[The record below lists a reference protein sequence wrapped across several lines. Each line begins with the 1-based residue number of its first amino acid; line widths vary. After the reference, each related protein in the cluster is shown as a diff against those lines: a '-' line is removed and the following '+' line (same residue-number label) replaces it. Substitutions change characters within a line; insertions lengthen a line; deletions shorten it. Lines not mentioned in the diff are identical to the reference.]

1 MSVGLFADLVMVKGK
16 VVTVDGKS
24 TVAQAVA
31 VRDGRIVRIGTTKEI
46 MKLKGKDTRIIDLK
60 GRTVLPGLTDA
71 HVHMI
76 SSAARALDTRWLDC
90 RDLYHPEI
98 KSLEDILERIEK
110 YAQKQPKG
118 SWIRVQGS
126 PMQPFRLKERR
137 FPNKHDLDKA
147 APEHPA
153 FIYFG
158 AHVTVANTM
167 ALKMANITRHTQNPI
182 GGWIEKDASG
192 EPTGIL
198 REKAQPFLT
207 NLLYPGG
214 REVTEDHLK
223 KNIPIPQ
230 VSDYTYQDMKRGV
243 EGVVQK
249 CLERGCTTV
258 HDVVASPE
266 EIRAYHETLKEGKLK
281 MRIVLLPRVYESQI
295 KADTFLNLGALTGF
309 GNHWLKIGGMK
320 MSIDGGIT
328 GCNAAFYE
336 PYLHE
341 PDNRGVIRIPQEV
354 LNGLISKLNKAG
366 LQCAVHAIGDRAFDM
381 ILEAYEKA
389 LAEFPRKDHRHRI
402 EHGPGN
408 WLCTPERLQRMK
420 KMGIVP
426 VPNIGLNLYYLGD
439 TMIEVLGARR
449 MAKMCPFKMLLK
461 AGLRLTNGTDAPG
474 YIPVD
479 PLREIW
485 ACVVRRSLQGK
496 KIATEESISVMDAI
510 RIHTINAAHAEFS
523 EEAKGSIEL
532 GKLADLVV
540 LAEDPLT
547 IKPEKI
553 KDIKVDY
560 TIVDG
565 RIVYQ
570 RTKR

>member
-1 MSVGLFADLVMVKGK
+1 
-16 VVTVDGKS
+16 
-24 TVAQAVA
+24 
-31 VRDGRIVRIGTTKEI
+31 
-46 MKLKGKDTRIIDLK
+46 
-60 GRTVLPGLTDA
+60 
-71 HVHMI
+71 
-76 SSAARALDTRWLDC
+76 
-90 RDLYHPEI
+90 
-98 KSLEDILERIEK
+98 
-110 YAQKQPKG
+110 
-118 SWIRVQGS
+118 
-126 PMQPFRLKERR
+126 
-137 FPNKHDLDKA
+137 
-147 APEHPA
+147 
-153 FIYFG
+153 
-158 AHVTVANTM
+158 
-167 ALKMANITRHTQNPI
+167 
-182 GGWIEKDASG
+182 
-192 EPTGIL
+192 
-198 REKAQPFLT
+198 
-207 NLLYPGG
+207 
-214 REVTEDHLK
+214 
-223 KNIPIPQ
+223 
-230 VSDYTYQDMKRGV
+230 
-243 EGVVQK
+243 
-249 CLERGCTTV
+249 
-258 HDVVASPE
+258 
-266 EIRAYHETLKEGKLK
+266 
-281 MRIVLLPRVYESQI
+281 VYESQI